1 MTNTRLAI
9 AIVLV
14 SLTAVAARGSYG
26 GTPGLW
32 LGEARLPMAI
42 GRWQGSQAP
51 AEDSKTV
58 AWLGADGVVSRSYV
72 TGNGT
77 PVALY
82 VAYFERQRPG
92 VTIHSPLHCLP
103 GAGWDVIASSTI
115 SYQPDG
121 AIAPVG
127 SIRRLIAQKDT
138 NRAVVLYW
146 YALRGRMVASEI
158 ASRAYLLGDRI
169 RFSRNDAA
177 LVRVVVFSD
186 GDDRAAEREGLAF
199 IDALR
204 PQLARLWS

>member
-14 SLTAVAARGSYG
+14 SLTALAARGSYG
-26 GTPGLW
+26 GTPGQW
-32 LGEARLPMAI
+32 LGEARLPMVI
-42 GRWQGSQAP
+42 GKWRGSQAP
-51 AEDSKTV
+51 ADDPKTV
-58 AWLGADGVVSRSYV
+58 AWLGADGMVSRSYA
-72 TGNGT
+72 TGGGM

-103 GAGWDVIASSTI
+103 GAGWDVTTASTI
-115 SYQPDG
+115 RYQPG
-121 AIAPVG
+121 RALAPVG
-127 SIRRLIAQKDT
+127 SIRRLIVQKGT

-146 YALRGRMVASEI
+146 YALHGRMVASEI

-186 GDDRAAEREGLAF
+186 GDDRAAEQQGLAF
-199 IDALR
+199 IDDLR
-204 PQLARLWS
+204 PQLPRLWS